1 MTLTPPAHG
10 RRITVQDGQLQVPD
24 KPIIP
29 VIVGDGTGPDIMHA
43 ALPVLQEAVR
53 KAYHGQRE
61 LVWFKVPAGEEA
73 IQASGPP
80 LPEETLHVIR
90 EHLVALKGP
99 LTTPVGTG
107 YRSVNVTLRQELDLY
122 ACVRPVYYLPGVPAP
137 VKHPEHMDIVIF
149 RENLEDV
156 YAGVEF
162 AAGTEEQR
170 KLRDFL
176 VRELKVKPGKV
187 REDAGLGIKP
197 MSKWESQRLVRKALR
212 YAIAK
217 QRRSVTLV
225 HKGNI
230 MKFTEGSF
238 RDWGYEVARE
248 PEFAGKV
255 MTEQDVADKHGGKAP
270 AGVVV
275 VKDRIAD
282 NMFQQLLTKTDE
294 YDVLAT
300 PNLHGDLL
308 SDAAA
313 GQIGGL
319 GMAPGGNIGDHMGVF
334 EATHGTAPKY
344 AGKDVVNPGSVIL
357 SGVMML
363 EHLGWDE
370 AARLVRA
377 AVAKTIASKVVTYD
391 LAREMPGVQPVKCSE
406 FGKAIIGNL

>member
-1 MTLTPPAHG
+1 MQASAHG
-10 RRITVQDGQLQVPD
+10 QRITVQDGKLRVPD
-24 KPIIP
+24 HPIIP
-29 VIVGDGTGPDIMHA
+29 VIVGDGTGPDIMNA

-53 KAYHGQRE
+53 KAYHGKRE
-61 LVWFKVPAGEEA
+61 LVWRKVLAGEEA
-73 IQASGPP
+73 IKQTGQP
-80 LPEETLHVIR
+80 LPDATLAIIR

-107 YRSVNVTLRQELDLY
+107 FRSVNVGLRQALDLY
-122 ACVRPVYYLPGVPAP
+122 ACVRPVYHIPGVPAP
-137 VKHPEHMDIVIF
+137 VKEPENMDLVIF

-162 AAGTEEQR
+162 AAGTPEQA
-170 KLRDFL
+170 KLRRFL
-176 VRELKVKPGKV
+176 IDELKVKAEKV
-187 REDAGLGIKP
+187 REDAGIGIKP
-197 MSKWESQRLVRKALR
+197 MSRWESQRLVRKALR
-212 YAIAK
+212 YAVAK

-230 MKFTEGSF
+230 MKYTEGAF
-238 RDWGYEVARE
+238 RDWGYEAARE

-255 MTEQDVADKHGGKAP
+255 LTEQEVADKHGGKAP
-270 AGVVV
+270 PGIVV

-344 AGKDVVNPGSVIL
+344 AGKDVINPGSVIL

-370 AARLVRA
+370 AAKLVRD
-377 AVAKTIASKVVTYD
+377 AVAKTIAGKVVTYD